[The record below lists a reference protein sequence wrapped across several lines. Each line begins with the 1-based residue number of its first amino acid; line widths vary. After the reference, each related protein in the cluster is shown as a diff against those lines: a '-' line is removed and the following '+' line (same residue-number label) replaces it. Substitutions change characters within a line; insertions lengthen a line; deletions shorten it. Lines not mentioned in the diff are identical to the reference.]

1 MIFWY
6 NMAEFVNKKPKCKY
20 CKDTGMVELATSSKP
35 CIDCDINNKNY
46 TKETFSDNEI
56 IILESGDI
64 NGECI

>member
-1 MIFWY
+1 
-6 NMAEFVNKKPKCKY
+6 
-20 CKDTGMVELATSSKP
+20 MVELATSSKP